1 MLNPEDLSEQELE
14 TLRGDAVGDNLY
26 SSKWIISTLMDLC
39 KIHENGWTKELEN
52 QLCIL
57 WDLSA
62 EGEVVSHLMSHDFPK
77 IAKNILESYDE
88 PRLIEIILGIIG
100 NICCNNEAIDTIGS
114 DRDLVTQIL
123 NRLIIND
130 TPILIQLLRIFH
142 LITWRI
148 RGDPQSNWVAHF
160 MECEFFGDTI
170 IFILNSSTN
179 DNLLMIAMNLLET
192 ISHISL
198 PHKDSFLAKLF
209 KIDILIHALLESFM
223 QIISTEKFSYSKAE
237 MMFIDHWL
245 RVLVV
250 IIELGSLKFEDVEND
265 ESFSKLMDIMYR
277 ILKPY
282 KKSDNLFPI
291 RELNANVINET
302 IRILLSFHC
311 CDVDIPSKID
321 YIIAIIIF
329 YLKTD
334 SDVGKEELDPEE
346 LMNML
351 SHNLIQY
358 WLQIIELCNSDYI
371 AEILHQCKHEVRGY
385 LIDFVQSDSKVTP
398 EFCSRCLWNATR
410 PCRFRR
416 RIRRYL

>member
-1 MLNPEDLSEQELE
+1 MKFSF
-14 TLRGDAVGDNLY
+14 T
-26 SSKWIISTLMDLC
+26 
-39 KIHENGWTKELEN
+39 
-52 QLCIL
+52 
-57 WDLSA
+57 
-62 EGEVVSHLMSHDFPK
+62 
-77 IAKNILESYDE
+77 
-88 PRLIEIILGIIG
+88 
-100 NICCNNEAIDTIGS
+100 
-114 DRDLVTQIL
+114 
-123 NRLIIND
+123 
-130 TPILIQLLRIFH
+130 
-142 LITWRI
+142 
-148 RGDPQSNWVAHF
+148 
-160 MECEFFGDTI
+160 
-170 IFILNSSTN
+170 

-329 YLKTD
+329 YLKT
-334 SDVGKEELDPEE
+334 G
-346 LMNML
+346 
-351 SHNLIQY
+351 
-358 WLQIIELCNSDYI
+358 
-371 AEILHQCKHEVRGY
+371 
-385 LIDFVQSDSKVTP
+385 T
-398 EFCSRCLWNATR
+398 
-410 PCRFRR
+410 
-416 RIRRYL
+416 